1 MIKLELKKH
10 NITLSQFC
18 DDFNISR
25 PTLNNYIKLYEENE
39 ELPSEVFQRIFDY
52 LFDGEVSDSF
62 EFLERYS
69 YVQDYYHRKYTN
81 RFTNDLLGYNN
92 LSERN
97 YNSLLMTIERD
108 KVEKRISDDKFMMI
122 NYILKNDDEILD
134 KYIDFFMCYKGT
146 KKFNESKYKD
156 NKFIVL
162 LFNAMKKRNDK
173 MKQDEFSLLH
183 EFIKL
188 NDELYNKKTP
198 NKYSKKLSKRLA
210 TLIEEKYG
218 YLSDED
224 IEEVLNELGNKIT
237 NEVGRWKKYYLCSSY
252 CLQSA

>member
-1 MIKLELKKH
+1 MGAVIKRELKEH
-10 NITLSQFC
+10 DITLSQFC

-25 PTLNNYIKLYEENE
+25 PTLNNYIKLYEDQET
-39 ELPSEVFQRIFDY
+39 LPSEVFERIFDY
-52 LFDGEVSDSF
+52 LFDAEVSSHN
-62 EFLERYS
+62 EFMERYS

-162 LFNAMKKRNDK
+162 LYKALQSRKDK
-173 MKQDEFSLLH
+173 MRQEDFPVLN
-183 EFIKL
+183 EFITL
-188 NDELYNKKTP
+188 NNELFNKKTP
-198 NKYSKKLSKRLA
+198 HKYSKDLSKKVA
-210 TLIEEKYG
+210 SLIEEKYG
-218 YLSDED
+218 YLSDKE
-224 IEEVLNELGNKIT
+224 IEEVLNELGNKLT
-237 NEVGRWKKYYLCSSY
+237 TEVG
-252 CLQSA
+252 Q

>member
-1 MIKLELKKH
+1 MCYNINEVGMVIKRELKEH

-18 DDFNISR
+18 EDFNISR
-25 PTLNNYIKLYEENE
+25 PTLNTYIKLYEDNE
-39 ELPSEVFQRIFDY
+39 QLPTEVFQRIFDY

-162 LFNAMKKRNDK
+162 LYQAMMNRKDK
-173 MKQDEFSLLH
+173 MKPEDFPV
-183 EFIKL
+183 L
-188 NDELYNKKTP
+188 NQFTNLNEELFNKKSP
-198 NKYSKKLSKRLA
+198 HKYSKKLSKKLA
-210 TLIEEKYG
+210 TFIEENYG
-218 YLSDED
+218 YLSEND

-237 NEVGRWKKYYLCSSY
+237 NEVER
-252 CLQSA
+252 